1 MTIIGNG
8 RVKWRLRGFQLRLA
22 SKKEIDLRIAHCI
35 KQSCTNQTCVR
46 ASGREGPPR
55 PPPPALW
62 LDLWPRGRR
71 AGTIPLSQVEDEAD
85 RDEEEYYVWT
95 LPALAFSL
103 CALAVGGWGDVVS
116 RAGWVGHVAG
126 VG

>member
-1 MTIIGNG
+1 MGFSCA
-8 RVKWRLRGFQLRLA
+8 LRAKKKSICALHTA
-22 SKKEIDLRIAHCI
+22 S
-35 KQSCTNQTCVR
+35 NQVAPTKRACVR
-46 ASGREGPPR
+46 AGGRAPPD
-55 PPPPALW
+55 PPPPALG

-71 AGTIPLSQVEDEAD
+71 AGTIPLSQVEDEAGH
-85 RDEEEYYVWT
+85 DEEEYYVWT

-116 RAGWVGHVAG
+116 RAGWEGHVAG